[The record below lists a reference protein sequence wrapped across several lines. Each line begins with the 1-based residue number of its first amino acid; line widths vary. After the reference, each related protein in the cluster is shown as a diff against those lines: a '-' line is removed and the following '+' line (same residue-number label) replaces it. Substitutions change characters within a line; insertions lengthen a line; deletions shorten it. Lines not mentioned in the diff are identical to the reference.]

1 MVKIVQIILS
11 DYVSGVKGAESDSII
26 KNLFSQKG
34 LNKKGGERS
43 GSLE

>member
-34 LNKKGGERS
+34 LNKKRQRKV
-43 GSLE
+43 LEV